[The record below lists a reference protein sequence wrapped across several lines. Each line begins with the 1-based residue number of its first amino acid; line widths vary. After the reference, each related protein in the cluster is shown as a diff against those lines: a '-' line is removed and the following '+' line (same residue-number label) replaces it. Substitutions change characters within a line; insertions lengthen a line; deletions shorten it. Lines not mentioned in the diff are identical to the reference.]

1 VAGSL
6 WGPDIAPLLE
16 KLVLGREEYF
26 SRGRLNT
33 EGRKVFEEAAR
44 MIVYEHPYYKGY
56 VTRARRSGSEEDV
69 FRVAELVLGKARLRA
84 LLLARYLAPYREP
97 VDELLEEAFLSAL

>member
-1 VAGSL
+1 MD

-16 KLVLGREEYF
+16 KLLLHVDEYF

-44 MIVYEHPYYKGY
+44 MIVYEKPYYKPY
-56 VTRARRSGSEEDV
+56 VARARRSGSEEDV
-69 FRVAELVLGKARLRA
+69 VRVAELVMGAARVRRI
-84 LLLARYLAPYREP
+84 LLSRQLAPYREP
-97 VDELLEEAFLSAL
+97 VDELIEEALAPL